1 MSGKTALVAGAS
13 GLIGGHLLQ
22 LLSADNAF
30 ARIKSVIR
38 KPLNAEK
45 EKISEII
52 VDFDSLNQFSQRLAA
67 DVVFCCLGTTI
78 KTAGSQENFR
88 KVDYTYCL
96 ELAKAT
102 KAQGAKQFILVSS
115 IGADAKSGNF
125 YLRTKGEIENAIAAL
140 NFDSFCIMRPSMLL
154 GDRKEKRLGES
165 IGKVFMQAT
174 AFLFTGPLKKYK
186 AIEAI
191 TVASCMIEIA
201 KNPESGKLIFES
213 DLIARF
219 QKH

>member
-13 GLIGGHLLQ
+13 GLIGGHLLD
-22 LLSADNAF
+22 LLAADNTF
-30 ARIKSVIR
+30 VRIKSVTR
-38 KPLNAEK
+38 KPLNSDK
-45 EKISEII
+45 ENVSEII

-96 ELAKAT
+96 ELAKAA

-115 IGADAKSGNF
+115 LGADAQSGNF

-140 NFDSFCIMRPSMLL
+140 DFDSFCVMRPSMLL
-154 GDRKEKRLGES
+154 GDRKETCIGES

-174 AFLFTGPLKKYK
+174 GFLFAGPLKKYK
-186 AIEAI
+186 AIEAK
-191 TVASCMIEIA
+191 TVARCMATLA
-201 KNPESGKLIFES
+201 KDPEKGKMVFES
-213 DLIARF
+213 DVIMRYV
-219 QKH
+219 